1 MRLFI
6 AINVTPEV
14 KNTLKTAQDSW
25 KAKGIRGNFT
35 PEENLHLT
43 LAFIGEY
50 PDPDEILDVM
60 ESVQSKPF
68 TMRIDGF
75 GNFDDLWWAGVH
87 KSAEL
92 EAVVRQLR
100 HLLSERHLPFEAGRF
115 RAHITFL
122 RRAVFQSDSLPPLS
136 GKGSRMTVGEIV
148 LYRSDR
154 GKHGPVY
161 TPLGSVQ
168 AEQTE

>member
-6 AINVTPEV
+6 ALPLGEAVQKEITEIQG
-14 KNTLKTAQDSW
+14 AFR
-25 KAKGIRGNFT
+25 KARIRGNYV
-35 PEENLHLT
+35 PKENWHLT
-43 LAFIGEY
+43 LAFLGETGKA
-50 PDPDEILDVM
+50 EEVLQAL
-60 ESVQSKPF
+60 QSLSFRPF
-68 TMRIDGF
+68 VLSLEGV
-75 GNFDDLWWAGVH
+75 GHFDDLWWAGVH

>member
-75 GNFDDLWWAGVH
+75 GNFDDLWWAGIEPSMALTKTV
-87 KSAEL
+87 SE
-92 EAVVRQLR
+92 VRRIL
-100 HLLSERHLPFEAGRF
+100 AGHRIPYDNKRF
-115 RAHITFL
+115 TPHITLVRKAIFPKDFPVL
-122 RRAVFQSDSLPPLS
+122 DIQPVTMLVDHISL
-136 GKGSRMTVGEIV
+136 M
-148 LYRSDR
+148 RSDR
-154 GKHGPVY
+154 GKHQMIY
-161 TPLGSVQ
+161 TEMGSI
-168 AEQTE
+168 EL